1 MTYEFSLSS
10 RVTTSE
16 LVSRS
21 CFRLD
26 DAKYSAGWI
35 AKDSDPAVRN
45 IDSWHEIL
53 PAQTH
58 RLLNGRCGICD
69 FKKHIP
75 IRRNFFRH
83 CRWAWKKASNR
94 TPICQPLTASEL
106 VARQWRA
113 SRPTKQVSIEFGYSW
128 KIVCNEFGP
137 SKCAEP
143 ICCACHLVFAL
154 SSRKLCSRGVC
165 KHGKAS

>member
-1 MTYEFSLSS
+1 MPYEISFSS

-35 AKDSDPAVRN
+35 AKDCDPSVRN
-45 IDSWHEIL
+45 IDRRHEVAA
-53 PAQTH
+53 AQTH
-58 RLLNGRCGICD
+58 RFLNDRCGICD

-75 IRRNFFRH
+75 IRRDFFRH
-83 CRWAWKKASNR
+83 CRWAWKEASNG
-94 TPICQPLTASEL
+94 TPIGQPLTASEL

-113 SRPTKQVSIEFGYSW
+113 
-128 KIVCNEFGP
+128 
-137 SKCAEP
+137 
-143 ICCACHLVFAL
+143 
-154 SSRKLCSRGVC
+154 
-165 KHGKAS
+165 